1 MKTIERDTEHKL
13 IIKNSRFITLL
24 IKIKNK
30 EDIRFVLDSVRKKYP
45 RANHYCYAYKIG
57 NTIKKASD
65 DGEPGGTAG
74 MPMLNVLDKED
85 ITNIIAVTVRYFGGI
100 KLGAGGLVRAYSK
113 SVTEAIKTVTLKE
126 LIPGFRCMITFSY
139 EKEKDIINLVKKEN
153 IIDKKY
159 LEKITYQVLLPK
171 DSLLLEKDN
180 VEILEN
186 IYIEKD

>member
-1 MKTIERDTEHKL
+1 M
-13 IIKNSRFITLL
+13 
-24 IKIKNK
+24 
-30 EDIRFVLDSVRKKYP
+30 DSVRKKYP